1 MARFTNQ
8 AQLRYG
14 NSIANSN
21 IAVGEILEVL
31 SATKTAITNS
41 YSQNDNM
48 TYIISIVNSGT
59 VPFSGISVTD
69 NLGAYLSGTESLT
82 PLTYNQGSIKY
93 YINGVLQPS
102 PVVQAGPPMVVSGIS
117 IPAGGNVS
125 VVYETTVNEYA
136 PPAAGASITN
146 TAIIAGT
153 EVTPVTVEE
162 TIQSDNK
169 PLLTITK
176 AVSPVPVTE
185 NGTLTYTFTIQ
196 NTGNTVADETVG
208 IVVTDIFDPLL
219 SNLSVT
225 FNGAAWS
232 VATHY
237 SYDTATGLFTT
248 GAGQITVPAATY
260 TQDPVTNAWSINP
273 GISTLVVT
281 GTV

>member
-153 EVTPVTVEE
+153 GVTPVTVEE
-162 TIQSDNK
+162 KLYSQTINRC
-169 PLLTITK
+169 LL
-176 AVSPVPVTE
+176 
-185 NGTLTYTFTIQ
+185 
-196 NTGNTVADETVG
+196 
-208 IVVTDIFDPLL
+208 
-219 SNLSVT
+219 
-225 FNGAAWS
+225 
-232 VATHY
+232 
-237 SYDTATGLFTT
+237 
-248 GAGQITVPAATY
+248 
-260 TQDPVTNAWSINP
+260 
-273 GISTLVVT
+273 
-281 GTV
+281 